1 MPEGPA
7 RDRIGLTG
15 GTARHDPGAGS
26 EYGFRVAVLSTGSEY
41 PYGCPPAPCVGRLGR
56 MTTHRA
62 PKPVAG
68 PTQTVERAVTI
79 GLILA
84 VLAGLGW
91 IAGMI
96 YTITEW
102 PL

>member
-1 MPEGPA
+1 
-7 RDRIGLTG
+7 
-15 GTARHDPGAGS
+15 
-26 EYGFRVAVLSTGSEY
+26 
-41 PYGCPPAPCVGRLGR
+41 

-62 PKPVAG
+62 PKPVAA

-91 IAGMI
+91 IAGMV
-96 YTITEW
+96 YTLAEW

>member
-1 MPEGPA
+1 
-7 RDRIGLTG
+7 
-15 GTARHDPGAGS
+15 
-26 EYGFRVAVLSTGSEY
+26 
-41 PYGCPPAPCVGRLGR
+41 

-62 PKPVAG
+62 PEPVAADG
-68 PTQTVERAVTI
+68 RPVERAVTV
-79 GLILA
+79 GLALA

-96 YTITEW
+96 YTLVEW

>member
-1 MPEGPA
+1 
-7 RDRIGLTG
+7 
-15 GTARHDPGAGS
+15 
-26 EYGFRVAVLSTGSEY
+26 
-41 PYGCPPAPCVGRLGR
+41 

-68 PTQTVERAVTI
+68 PAQTVERAVTI

-96 YTITEW
+96 YTIAEW

>member
-1 MPEGPA
+1 MPGRGP
-7 RDRIGLTG
+7 G
-15 GTARHDPGAGS
+15 
-26 EYGFRVAVLSTGSEY
+26 
-41 PYGCPPAPCVGRLGR
+41 GRLGR

-62 PKPVAG
+62 PKPVAD
-68 PTQTVERAVTI
+68 PTQSVERAVTI

-96 YTITEW
+96 YTIAEW

>member
-1 MPEGPA
+1 
-7 RDRIGLTG
+7 
-15 GTARHDPGAGS
+15 
-26 EYGFRVAVLSTGSEY
+26 
-41 PYGCPPAPCVGRLGR
+41 

-96 YTITEW
+96 YTLAEW

>member
-1 MPEGPA
+1 M
-7 RDRIGLTG
+7 
-15 GTARHDPGAGS
+15 PGAG
-26 EYGFRVAVLSTGSEY
+26 RAD
-41 PYGCPPAPCVGRLGR
+41 RLGR

-68 PTQTVERAVTI
+68 PTQTVERAVTT

-96 YTITEW
+96 YTIAEW